1 MSVNQNS
8 VSTNFTL
15 LVTKNGL
22 RVHIPVHAHTAGVT
36 YSREENQSRNQL
48 QDLQEQQVEQALFP
62 DQTGRTLAVNKHVL
76 R

>member
-8 VSTNFTL
+8 VSTNFTV

-22 RVHIPVHAHTAGVT
+22 RVIPVHAHAAGVT

-48 QDLQEQQVEQALFP
+48 QDWQELQVAQALFP
-62 DQTGRTLAVNKHVL
+62 GQTGRTLAVNKHVL
-76 R
+76 S